1 VPLARLPKYVKAQ
14 PNPSG
19 GVRYYFRYRG
29 VYQRL
34 PGDPESAEFYARYS
48 ALLAGASILVRRPAE
63 GSIAA
68 VIAHY
73 KGTEEFQQLAPKT
86 QRDYARHLDR
96 FADHGHWPV
105 EEFKRR
111 HIKEMQKR
119 LNKTP
124 RTAKYFAQVSSVLF
138 AHAIDEMGLIEVNP
152 AAKLKRL
159 DKAEAYKA
167 WSDEECGKFEASNPP
182 RALLSAYMLGRYT
195 GQRGG
200 DILRWTRAVYDGHT
214 FRFRQSKTARL
225 ERPEMVI
232 PALPP
237 LRSYLDALPRDNT
250 VLLVATP
257 EGSAYGETRFR
268 HEFRAALNSCGLKH
282 LSFHGLRHAAG
293 VTLAEAG
300 ASEKEIMAWL
310 GHATPGMAAHY
321 CKMAELKKLTASAGS
336 KWTACKLGASQTDE
350 SA

>member
-1 VPLARLPKYVKAQ
+1 VSPSSLPKYVKPQ

-34 PGDPESAEFYARYS
+34 PGDPNSAEFYSRY
-48 ALLAGASILVRRPAE
+48 AAMLAGVSTTARRAAE

-68 VIAHY
+68 VIADY
-73 KGTEEFQQLAPKT
+73 KGTDEFQQLAPKT

-96 FADHGHWPV
+96 FADYGHWPI

-111 HIKEMQKR
+111 HIKEIQKP

-124 RTAKYFAQVSSVLF
+124 RTAKYFAQVCSILF
-138 AHAIDEMGLIEVNP
+138 AHAIEMELIEVNP
-152 AAKLKRL
+152 ASKLKRI

-167 WSDEECGKFEASNPP
+167 WSDEECATFEASNPR
-182 RALLSAYMLGRYT
+182 RALLTAYMLGRYT
-195 GQRGG
+195 GQRGA

-214 FRFRQSKTARL
+214 FRFRQSKTERL
-225 ERPEMVI
+225 GRPEMVI

-237 LRSYLDALPRDNT
+237 LKGYLDALPAGNT

-257 EGSAYGETRFR
+257 EGCAYGETRFR
-268 HEFRAALNSCGLKH
+268 HEFRAALNACGLKQ

-293 VTLAEAG
+293 VALAEAG
-300 ASEKEIMAWL
+300 ATEKEIMAWL
-310 GHATPGMAAHY
+310 GHATPAMATHY
-321 CKMAELKKLTASAGS
+321 CKMAEQKKLTASAGS
-336 KWTACKLGASQTDE
+336 KWAASKPHLT
-350 SA
+350 